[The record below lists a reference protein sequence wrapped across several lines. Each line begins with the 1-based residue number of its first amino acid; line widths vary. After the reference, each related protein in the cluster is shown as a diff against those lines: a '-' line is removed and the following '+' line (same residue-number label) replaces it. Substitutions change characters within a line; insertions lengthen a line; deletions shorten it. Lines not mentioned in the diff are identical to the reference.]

1 MRTRFA
7 EAASLKVT
15 PWNTSYDPTVGSTV
29 AAMTSPEYASHLCD
43 PRGHAALVLKVADL
57 ESPPVRIL
65 AGEDAVR
72 FARDAAEARAS
83 SDDRWSALALL
94 PTPTSSLNAGRK

>member
-83 SDDRWSALALL
+83 SDDRWSALA
-94 PTPTSSLNAGRK
+94 PTSSLNAGRK